1 LSLDKYTSQIE
12 ISVLYCSLICVS
24 STVHDP
30 AVEVHLLDDSAEAC
44 STLCLALLGADG
56 LAIGLLNLWRTFGI
70 LNMEYWLLGLNKG
83 GKGFTLRILGT
94 LLVNRELDVG
104 EDRAD
109 DIASVLEAC

>member
-1 LSLDKYTSQIE
+1 
-12 ISVLYCSLICVS
+12 
-24 STVHDP
+24 
-30 AVEVHLLDDSAEAC
+30 
-44 STLCLALLGADG
+44 
-56 LAIGLLNLWRTFGI
+56 
-70 LNMEYWLLGLNKG
+70 MEYWLLGLDKG